1 MTMCTPS
8 AMAPIGGVAWLTDWE
23 LPFEGGF
30 TLLSKFA
37 WANGLDGSQL
47 CSTIF
52 GRKLL
57 NSGNVGRHGRS
68 MLDVSWAAG
77 DDGGIPYLRDKVVEG
92 ALVSRAGRW
101 TRHIAADGLFRYC
114 PSCLAHGYQSALY
127 QIEGMLSCPIHC
139 EPLKTACS
147 QCDARGV
154 KYAVTEAGFAAAF
167 HCPTCM
173 APLAGTFNP
182 AIWCD
187 SAFRHAVYTRLN
199 PIANWL
205 VQLSRSTLKWAGWDD
220 WHFPLRW
227 HCSDEV
233 RRIASLDV
241 LLKAFPAP
249 QEVQVLRRRRE
260 APQVYFGVLKKLP
273 ELSRLRRDALAQD
286 RADWR
291 VAVYKSVRRHIARRL
306 RGCARIAIRHLP
318 DDIGVSQGNGAM
330 YLSAKDCPR
339 LQVFLLWRFH
349 FEAEQHDPKKLV
361 LRPSVLQWPSGAI
374 IDDAGW
380 AAYCLAS
387 FYAAA
392 GVFDAWR
399 TQARGLYD
407 TDIHGKD
414 RDNARA
420 LHTQFAPLLTPS
432 ILATFPAV
440 SNLTYTDAQMHPRI
454 LVVGPADIF
463 TVAPE
468 RNERGL
474 WCECKSDTVAGRTCT
489 EHRSSGPAVPSFAAE
504 VFEPSNVSQVNLAYF
519 VPMNRMRLPPAL
531 DGSIWK
537 SERDKRHCW
546 LVAQNDL
553 EAISLWLDAC
563 EKPATRTAYA
573 QQVERALIWCVA
585 QRGIALSE
593 MSVDDVNSFTDFLAN
608 LAPRDVW
615 LPLHTNGAP
624 QRWSPFRNAP
634 SPRTQDLTFSVL
646 SNLFQHWHS
655 NGFILSNPWTSSKRA
670 VQVIQERTAGVPPP
684 AKRNTL
690 VTFDEWGYVTDAVGT
705 SMENLAQR
713 LLLALAYYGALT
725 PTEIGAI
732 RLQDLKRIPSTRP
745 GIDTWSVDIPTR
757 KAQRRRVFLLPQ
769 IVILLNKIV
778 PADAQEFE
786 RVKHANPDVHLT
798 DTLDPP
804 PCSRRADLATPPS
817 GIALSNWMKPIFS
830 NAAKRAASSGD
841 AIAAQRLAHATLS
854 WLSNALEKQG
864 EINGKTGCDFWLTLA
879 TCKFCPRSLLDYL
892 PDRLSLKQAEVEG
905 AMAAVLKAL
914 DRCHI
919 DRMH

>member
-1 MTMCTPS
+1 MTVRPPS
-8 AMAPIGGVAWLTDWE
+8 ATAPIGGVAWLTDWE

-37 WANGLDGSQL
+37 WANCLDGGQL

-57 NSGNVGRHGRS
+57 NSDNVGRHGRS
-68 MLDVSWAAG
+68 MLDVGWAAG
-77 DDGGIPYLRDKVVEG
+77 DNRGIPYLRDKVVEG

-101 TRHIAADGLFRYC
+101 TRYVAADSLFRYC

-127 QIEGMLSCPIHC
+127 QIEGILSCPIHC

-147 QCDARGV
+147 QCGARGV
-154 KYAVTEAGFAAAF
+154 KYALTEAAFAAAF

-182 AIWCD
+182 ARWCD

-205 VQLSRSTLKWAGWDD
+205 MQLSRSTLRWSGWDD

-227 HCSDEV
+227 HCSDEL

-249 QEVQVLRRRRE
+249 PEVQVLCRLRE
-260 APQVYFGVLKKLP
+260 APQVYFGALKKLP
-273 ELSRLRRDALAQD
+273 EFSLLQRGALAQD
-286 RADWR
+286 HDDGR
-291 VAVYKSVRRHIARRL
+291 VTVYKSVRRHIARRL
-306 RGCARIAIRHLP
+306 RGCARITIRHLP
-318 DDIGVSQGNGAM
+318 DDIGVLQGNGAM
-330 YLSAKDCPR
+330 YLSVEACPR
-339 LQVFLLWRFH
+339 LQAFSLWRFH
-349 FEAEQHDPKKLV
+349 FEVVQHDPHKLV

-387 FYAAA
+387 FYAAV

-399 TQARGLYD
+399 TQARALYD

-420 LHTQFAPLLTPS
+420 LHAQFAPLLTPS

-454 LVVGPADIF
+454 LVVGPADIIMA
-463 TVAPE
+463 APE
-468 RNERGL
+468 MHERGL
-474 WCECKSDTVAGRTCT
+474 WCECKSAYVADRTCT
-489 EHRSSGPAVPSFAAE
+489 EHRSSGPALPSSTAE
-504 VFEPSNVSQVNLAYF
+504 VYEPKNISQVNLAYF

-537 SERDKRHCW
+537 LERDKRHCW

-573 QQVERALIWCVA
+573 QQVEKALIWCVA

-593 MSVDDVNSFTDFLAN
+593 MSVDDVNSFTDFLIN
-608 LAPRDVW
+608 PTPRDVW
-615 LPLHTNGAP
+615 LPLHTNGAT
-624 QRWSPFRNAP
+624 QRWSPFRKAP
-634 SPRTQDLTFSVL
+634 SRSTQDLTFRVL

-670 VQVIQERTAGVPPP
+670 IQIIQERTAGVPPS

-690 VTFDEWGYVTDAVGT
+690 VTLDEWCYMTDAVGT

-732 RLQDLKRIPSTRP
+732 RLQDLKRVPSTRP
-745 GIDTWSVDIPTR
+745 GIDTWSIDIPTR
-757 KAQRRRVFLLPQ
+757 NAQRRKVFLLPQ
-769 IVILLNKIV
+769 ITILLNKIV
-778 PADAQEFE
+778 PADIWEFE
-786 RVKHANPDVHLT
+786 RVKQANPDVHLT
-798 DTLDPP
+798 DILDPP
-804 PCSRRADLATPPS
+804 PCPRRADLATPLS
-817 GIALSNWMKPIFS
+817 GIALSNWMKPFFS
-830 NAAKRAASSGD
+830 KAAKRAASSED
-841 AIAAQRLAHATLS
+841 VIAAQRLAHATLS

-864 EINGKTGCDFWLTLA
+864 EIDGITGCDFWLTLA
-879 TCKFCPRSLLDYL
+879 TCKFCPRSLLNYL
-892 PDRLSLKQAEVEG
+892 PDRLSLKPAEVEG

-914 DRCHI
+914 NQGPI
-919 DRMH
+919 GNMH